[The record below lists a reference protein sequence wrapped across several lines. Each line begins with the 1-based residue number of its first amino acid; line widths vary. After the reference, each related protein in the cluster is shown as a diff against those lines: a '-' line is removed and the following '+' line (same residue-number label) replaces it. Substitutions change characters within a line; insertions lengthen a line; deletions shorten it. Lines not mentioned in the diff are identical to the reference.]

1 VKLVK
6 ANIYGF
12 GKWVDQK
19 FNFEQDYQVIFGF
32 NEAGKTTLLNF
43 IKSILFGFASAR
55 GDNKYLQYRPKN
67 SSNYG
72 GELEFKDA
80 DNSIWTVKRID
91 GKGDGEVT
99 IFHDDQQVPAT
110 QLSKLVGSFTKDD
123 FENTHVFDDK
133 SILSIYGLDENK
145 LETEVM
151 SIGAVGSKDW
161 LATADKLNH
170 SAEDIYKQRGQ
181 KQPLV
186 VNLKRHQEL
195 LDEKAEIEN
204 QQVAY
209 QQVKEQLEKT
219 QTNFDKNEALLK
231 KASVAENDLRNLD
244 KKWSRYEQLQRSND
258 PNGSVD
264 QISNEDWENVLKANQ
279 ELSTLKET
287 STTSKAST
295 LDNVEKQAL
304 RNYQANQN
312 QLDYIRNQ
320 KFELQ
325 NLQFHRDDMN
335 SKLLKVD
342 TQVDQ
347 LFKNHN
353 QLSEDMLPLS
363 NEEIDQLTPKP
374 TKTNNLPLMVCGVAV
389 ILAFVTGNPLR
400 LIFIIAAIVSGFWYW
415 YQGKNKNPK
424 FDENQYPFLK
434 QDGYVN
440 LPRETVL
447 SLQSTVMALDNF
459 RTTQNGLTDGIK
471 AIEVDLN
478 KWRKILLELN
488 VLDESYKKDNYNEQI
503 EKYFAR
509 LDQIKA
515 KNDVVEQTQVETEKM
530 TDNKNHRLDI
540 LNNNILEIIKKYQ
553 VSDMDSFIRMH
564 TRQVENQRVTTQIKQ
579 DKDFLGTDLPEL
591 KKYASHDV
599 LTNELV
605 KATND
610 KADLSEKN
618 NELSRQMGSLKEQ
631 MQQVFDNTQYQR
643 IVDELAQN
651 KEDIIENYDEWV
663 SKKLASN
670 WIRKMLNIATENRY
684 PKMIETATQ
693 YFAVLT
699 NNNYVKIDFDKK
711 HIMVTSAN
719 KNRFD
724 VHELSKATTIQLY
737 LALRLAFVTEISDLI
752 KLPILID
759 DAFVDFDIS
768 RTENVFKL
776 IQEIAKSNQ
785 VIYVTA
791 NEPENIPADHILK
804 LGEEEI
810 AKAYN

>member
-67 SSNYG
+67 SGNYG
-72 GELEFKDA
+72 GELEFQAA
-80 DNSIWTVKRID
+80 DNSIWTVRRID

-99 IFHDDQQVPAT
+99 LYHDDQQVPESE
-110 QLSKLVGSFTKDD
+110 LSHIVGSFTKDD

-133 SILSIYGLDENK
+133 SILSIYGLDESK

-170 SAEDIYKQRGQ
+170 NAEDIYKQRGQ

-186 VNLKRHQEL
+186 VNLKRHDEL
-195 LDEKAEIEN
+195 IAEKAEVEN
-204 QQVAY
+204 QQLAY
-209 QQVKEQLEKT
+209 QRVKDQLEQT
-219 QTNFDKNEALLK
+219 QADFDENEKALKL
-231 KASVAENDLRNLD
+231 ASETENDLRNLD
-244 KKWSRYEQLQRSND
+244 KKWSRYEQLQQSND
-258 PNGSVD
+258 GQKSAD
-264 QISNEDWENVLKANQ
+264 QISSEDWENILKANQ

-287 STTSKAST
+287 QPTNKVSV

-304 RNYQANQN
+304 RNYQANQG

-347 LFKNHN
+347 LFKNHP
-353 QLSEDMLPLS
+353 QLSEKMLPLS
-363 NEEIDQLTPKP
+363 NEEIDQLTPKT
-374 TKTNNLPLMVCGVAV
+374 TKTNNLPMMVCGVAV

-400 LIFIIAAIVSGFWYW
+400 MIFIIAAIASGVWYW
-415 YQGKNKNPK
+415 YLSSNGNAK
-424 FDENQYPFLK
+424 FDESKYPFLK
-434 QDGYVN
+434 QKGYVS
-440 LPRETVL
+440 LPRETIL
-447 SLQSTVMALDNF
+447 NLQSTVIALDNF
-459 RTTQNGLTDGIK
+459 HMTQNGLTDGIK
-471 AIEVDLN
+471 SIEVDLN
-478 KWRKILLELN
+478 KWRKILLELD
-488 VLDESYKKDNYNEQI
+488 VLDESYKEDNYNEQI
-503 EKYFAR
+503 EKYFTL

-515 KNDVVEQTQVETEKM
+515 KSDLAKQSQVETDKIASDK
-530 TDNKNHRLDI
+530 TQRLDNLNDNIDRI
-540 LNNNILEIIKKYQ
+540 LQKYQ
-553 VSDMDSFIRMH
+553 VNNMDSFIQMH
-564 TRQVENQRVTTQIKQ
+564 TRQVQNQRVTTQIKQ

-591 KKYASHDV
+591 QKYASHDF
-599 LTNELV
+599 LINKLA
-605 KATND
+605 KATNS
-610 KADLSEKN
+610 KAELAEKN

-631 MQQVFDNTQYQR
+631 MQQVFDNSQYQH

-651 KEDIIENYDEWV
+651 KADIIDNYDEWV

-684 PKMIETATQ
+684 PKMIEKATQ

-711 HIMVTSAN
+711 DIMVTSAN

-768 RTENVFKL
+768 RTENVFTL

-804 LGEEEI
+804 LGEEDI

>member
-1 VKLVK
+1 
-6 ANIYGF
+6 
-12 GKWVDQK
+12 
-19 FNFEQDYQVIFGF
+19 
-32 NEAGKTTLLNF
+32 
-43 IKSILFGFASAR
+43 
-55 GDNKYLQYRPKN
+55 
-67 SSNYG
+67 
-72 GELEFKDA
+72 
-80 DNSIWTVKRID
+80 
-91 GKGDGEVT
+91 
-99 IFHDDQQVPAT
+99 
-110 QLSKLVGSFTKDD
+110 
-123 FENTHVFDDK
+123 
-133 SILSIYGLDENK
+133 
-145 LETEVM
+145 
-151 SIGAVGSKDW
+151 
-161 LATADKLNH
+161 
-170 SAEDIYKQRGQ
+170 
-181 KQPLV
+181 
-186 VNLKRHQEL
+186 
-195 LDEKAEIEN
+195 
-204 QQVAY
+204 
-209 QQVKEQLEKT
+209 
-219 QTNFDKNEALLK
+219 
-231 KASVAENDLRNLD
+231 
-244 KKWSRYEQLQRSND
+244 
-258 PNGSVD
+258 
-264 QISNEDWENVLKANQ
+264 
-279 ELSTLKET
+279 
-287 STTSKAST
+287 
-295 LDNVEKQAL
+295 
-304 RNYQANQN
+304 
-312 QLDYIRNQ
+312 
-320 KFELQ
+320 
-325 NLQFHRDDMN
+325 
-335 SKLLKVD
+335 
-342 TQVDQ
+342 
-347 LFKNHN
+347 
-353 QLSEDMLPLS
+353 
-363 NEEIDQLTPKP
+363 
-374 TKTNNLPLMVCGVAV
+374 
-389 ILAFVTGNPLR
+389 
-400 LIFIIAAIVSGFWYW
+400 
-415 YQGKNKNPK
+415 
-424 FDENQYPFLK
+424 
-434 QDGYVN
+434 
-440 LPRETVL
+440 
-447 SLQSTVMALDNF
+447 MALDNF

-530 TDNKNHRLDI
+530 TDNKNHRLDT

-564 TRQVENQRVTTQIKQ
+564 TRQLENQRVTTQIKQ

-591 KKYASHDV
+591 KKYASHDI